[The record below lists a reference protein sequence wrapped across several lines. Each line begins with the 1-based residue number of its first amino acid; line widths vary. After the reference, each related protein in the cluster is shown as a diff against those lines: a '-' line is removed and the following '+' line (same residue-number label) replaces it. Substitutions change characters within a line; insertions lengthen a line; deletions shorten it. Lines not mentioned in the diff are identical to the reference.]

1 MLQADV
7 TAARWQQDSDGAWLC
22 LRVQSPASAMTIC
35 DELKPDKQYVA
46 QIKRKG
52 RSQNANKY
60 FWELCGRLSERVRIP
75 PNDIYREYIRDIGGN
90 YFITPVKESRIEAW
104 NKIWC
109 SGHIGR
115 MTEDLGPCRNTAGY
129 NNIRSYISSSDYD
142 TEQMSRLIDMVVQD
156 FKAEGIETMTPQ
168 ELDALKSRWGEAQP
182 LGGDKGD

>member
-35 DELKPDKQYVA
+35 DEMKPDKQYVV

-52 RSQNANKY
+52 RSLDANAYALVLLDKLAAHY
-60 FWELCGRLSERVRIP
+60 GIP
-75 PNDIYREYIRDIGGN
+75 RNDVYREEIRIIGGVSDVVCMVSKAADE
-90 YFITPVKESRIEAW
+90 FCRRWEAKGTGW
-104 NKIWC
+104 MAEQGPSKIPGCVNVAVWY
-109 SGHIGR
+109 G
-115 MTEDLGPCRNTAGY
+115 
-129 NNIRSYISSSDYD
+129 SSTYD
-142 TEQMSRLIDMVVQD
+142 TEQMSRLIDQIVAD
-156 FKAEGIETMTPQ
+156 CREAGIETMTPQ